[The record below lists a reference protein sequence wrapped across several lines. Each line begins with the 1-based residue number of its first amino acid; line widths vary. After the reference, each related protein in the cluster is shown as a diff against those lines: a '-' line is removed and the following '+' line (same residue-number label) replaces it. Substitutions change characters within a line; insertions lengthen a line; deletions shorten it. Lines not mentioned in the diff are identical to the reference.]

1 MRCDAMADAP
11 SAVNAT
17 GSDYPPSYY
26 AATANQVT
34 ASRRLN
40 DKLRTDVC
48 VIGGGYTGLSAAL
61 HLRERGFT
69 VALLEARRIGWGA
82 SGRNG
87 GQIGTGQ
94 RQDEAELEKRCGADT
109 ARLLFDSA
117 EAAKATVRRLI
128 DDYAIDCD
136 LAPGQMV
143 TAARPAHAGELE
155 RRAAR
160 LAARYGYTQMR
171 YLSREQLREQLASDV
186 YHGATLDDG
195 ALHLH
200 PLNYA
205 LGLARA
211 CRQAGVHLFEY
222 SPVRSYSRRTPS
234 LVETPRAHVR
244 TDHVVVACNGYLGRL
259 EPRLAGRI
267 MPINNFIVATAP
279 LDDPAALIRD
289 RVCVHDTRF
298 VVNYF
303 RMSADGRLLF
313 GGGENYSAR
322 FPRDIAGFVRPYVT
336 RVFPQLAE
344 LPIDYAWGGTLAITL
359 GRLPHL
365 GRLPPN
371 LYFAHGFSGHGVAM
385 GSFAGK
391 LIADALA
398 GEPSGFDLYAK
409 LPTRRFPGGT
419 LLRWPGL
426 VAGMLWY
433 AMRDRL

>member
-1 MRCDAMADAP
+1 MVEVPA
-11 SAVNAT
+11 AVNT
-17 GSDYPPSYY
+17 TSLDYPRGYY
-26 AATANQVT
+26 AATANEVAAPQ
-34 ASRRLN
+34 RLE

-94 RQDEAELEKRCGADT
+94 RQEETDLEKRCGADT

-128 DDYAIDCD
+128 DDHAIDCG
-136 LAPGQMV
+136 LAAGQLV
-143 TAARPAHAGELE
+143 AAAKPSHAQQLE
-155 RRAAR
+155 QRAAR
-160 LAARYGYTQMR
+160 LASQYGYTQMR
-171 YLSREQLREQLASDV
+171 YLDREALRDHLASDA
-186 YHGATLDDG
+186 YFGGTLDTG
-195 ALHLH
+195 AMHLH

-222 SPVRSYSRRTPS
+222 SPVRSYSQRAPS
-234 LVETPRAHVR
+234 VVETPRAHVR
-244 TDHVVVACNGYLGRL
+244 ADHVVIACNGYLGRL

-267 MPINNFIVATAP
+267 MPINNFMVATAP
-279 LDDPAALIRD
+279 LDDPDALIRE

-298 VVNYF
+298 VVDYF
-303 RMSADGRLLF
+303 RLTGDGRLLF
-313 GGGENYSAR
+313 GGGENYTRR
-322 FPRDIAGFVRPYVT
+322 FPRDIAGFVRPSLA

-344 LPIDYAWGGTLAITL
+344 VPIDYAWGGTLAITL
-359 GRLPHL
+359 SRLPHI

-371 LYFAHGFSGHGVAM
+371 LFFAHGFSGHGVAM

-398 GEPSGFDLYAK
+398 GEPAGFDLYAG
-409 LPTRRFPGGT
+409 LPIRRFPGGT

-433 AMRDRL
+433 SMRDRL

>member
-1 MRCDAMADAP
+1 MPEAP
-11 SAVNAT
+11 TVVTIT

-26 AATANQVT
+26 AATAKEVT
-34 ASRRLN
+34 APVRLE

-69 VALLEARRIGWGA
+69 VALLEARRVGWGA
-82 SGRNG
+82 SGRSG
-87 GQIGTGQ
+87 GQIGSGQ
-94 RQDEAELEKRCGADT
+94 RQDEAELEQRFGVDT

-128 DDYAIDCD
+128 DKYAIDCE
-136 LAPGQMV
+136 LASGQLV
-143 TAARPAHAGELE
+143 TAARPSHAGELE
-155 RRAAR
+155 RRAGR
-160 LAARYGYTQMR
+160 LASHYGYTQMS
-171 YLSREQLREQLASDV
+171 YLDRAALREQLASDAFF
-186 YHGATLDDG
+186 GAMLDTG

-200 PLNYA
+200 PLNYT

-222 SPVRSYSRRTPS
+222 SPVRVYSNSAPS

-244 TDHVVVACNGYLGRL
+244 ADHVVVACNGYLGRL
-259 EPRLAGRI
+259 ERRLAGGI
-267 MPINNFIVATAP
+267 MPINNFIIATAP
-279 LDDPAALIRD
+279 LNDPDALIRD

-303 RMSADGRLLF
+303 RLTGDGRLLF
-313 GGGENYSAR
+313 GGGENYTRR
-322 FPRDIAGFVRPYVT
+322 FPRDIAGFVRPNLA
-336 RVFPQLAE
+336 RVFPQLADV
-344 LPIDYAWGGTLAITL
+344 PIDYAWGGTLAITL
-359 GRLPHL
+359 GRLPHI

-371 LYFAHGFSGHGVAM
+371 LYFAHGFSGHGIAL
-385 GSFAGK
+385 GSLAGK

-398 GEPSGFDLYAK
+398 GEPAGFDLYAG
-409 LPTRRFPGGT
+409 LPFRRFPGGT